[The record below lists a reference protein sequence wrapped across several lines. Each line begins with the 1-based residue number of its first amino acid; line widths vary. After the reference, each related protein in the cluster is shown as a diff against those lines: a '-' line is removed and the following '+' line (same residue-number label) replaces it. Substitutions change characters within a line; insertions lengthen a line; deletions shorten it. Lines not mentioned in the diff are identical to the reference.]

1 MLPTPRASSSESPMP
16 GMREKRIEM
25 RSSFWPIK
33 KFDYSPLTDQVPAS
47 IGLKVVKKLLWSLMC
62 LEAPESTRNVSILL
76 GSRFDKDNR
85 ALDELGGLPPPL
97 PLPRPLF
104 VVFQFGG

>member
-1 MLPTPRASSSESPMP
+1 MP

-33 KFDYSPLTDQVPAS
+33 KKFDYLPLTDQVPAS